1 MNNITTFIFIINNY
15 IMAWKVKKEYDGKTV
30 PNFNIPLNDLSQ
42 KFIKGLSESVR
53 NGYFEQDAPKP
64 KKKVKTKEV
73 KIEED
78 LDFIGGNNGN

>member
-15 IMAWKVKKEYDGKTV
+15 TMAWKVKKDWIGKQPSNV
-30 PNFNIPLNDLSQ
+30 NYPLEELTQKQINKLSNS
-42 KFIKGLSESVR
+42 LR
-53 NGYFEQDAPKP
+53 NAYFEQEVSKP

-73 KIEED
+73 KIEDD